1 MINKMNQQK
10 QDNELEII
18 KEELKQIFNID
29 ISKIEIYIHDNLI
42 TWFDLY
48 VDKYTKWNIDDLTN
62 KGFIISFIQPDQY
75 KIGLDVWQSCLK
87 ITVYKK
93 RSE

>member
-48 VDKYTKWNIDDLTN
+48 VDKCTKWNIDDLTN